1 MLELNIKTKAIKLEE
16 NMEESLSD
24 LEFVNIFET

>member
-16 NMEESLSD
+16 NMQENLSD